1 MRSIIVTLV
10 LFAVSLAASYASGVV
25 GEEAVTADSFEYDG
39 IREIRLRDGSFFD
52 VVINGS
58 SRTTVAG
65 QVAMPEKN
73 LDKYRIVHEKRGP
86 VLEISLEKKVAI
98 LGITGKNEIILEV
111 PTQTLLDI
119 VTSSGSQVVEGIE
132 SARMVLKASS
142 GDILLLAGTGNV
154 SAEVSSG
161 KISLSEVT
169 GNITA
174 RSSSGDQKYENVTGD
189 IAAQSSSGKITI
201 REQTGMLDLK
211 ATSGDLKGEGVRLT
225 GNSSFATSSGR
236 IEFDFSNPIE
246 EISFDLSASS
256 GSLSAGESRGEKR
269 LVLQVGGIRI
279 VGKSSSGDQTYQ

>member
-1 MRSIIVTLV
+1 M
-10 LFAVSLAASYASGVV
+10 
-25 GEEAVTADSFEYDG
+25 
-39 IREIRLRDGSFFD
+39 
-52 VVINGS
+52 INGS

-142 GDILLLAGTGNV
+142 GDILLRAGTGNV

-161 KISLSEVT
+161 KIFLSEVT

-174 RSSSGDQKYENVTGD
+174 RSSSGDQKYVNVTGD

-256 GSLSAGESRGEKR
+256 GSLRAGESRGEKR
-269 LVLQVGGIRI
+269 LVLQGSGIRI

>member
-58 SRTTVAG
+58 SRTAVAG

-154 SAEVSSG
+154 SAEV
-161 KISLSEVT
+161 T

-256 GSLSAGESRGEKR
+256 GSLRAGESRGEKR
-269 LVLQVGGIRI
+269 LVLQGGGIRI